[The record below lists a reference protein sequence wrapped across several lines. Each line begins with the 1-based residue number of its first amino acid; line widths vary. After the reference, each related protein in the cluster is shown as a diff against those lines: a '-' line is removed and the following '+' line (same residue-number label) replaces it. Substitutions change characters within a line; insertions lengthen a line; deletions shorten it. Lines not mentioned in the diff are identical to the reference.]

1 MKNLATIAVFFVL
14 GTAAFAK
21 PVPAMN
27 ERPAARLADVDIKL
41 EVAARTPEQNYF
53 QAPPAQFNAGGL
65 PCRLPLVV
73 FDKTRLASSCR

>member
-14 GTAAFAK
+14 GATAFAK
-21 PVPAMN
+21 PAPAMN

-53 QAPPAQFNAGGL
+53 QASPAQFNSGGL

>member
-14 GTAAFAK
+14 SAAAFAK
-21 PVPAMN
+21 PAPVVN
-27 ERPAARLADVDIKL
+27 EGPTARLADVGIKL
-41 EVAARTPEQNYF
+41 NVAARTPEQNYF
-53 QAPPAQFNAGGL
+53 QASPAQFNSGGL